1 MRNKFNDAG
10 SLELAR
16 LEAGSTL
23 TGRAARRAGAA
34 PSLLSELDRR
44 AWLAGMAGAVA
55 AGWLPAGV
63 LAQAAYPN
71 RPMRMVVPW
80 PPGQATDLA
89 GRVVAQELSKAFGQ
103 PVVIDNKAGAGGT
116 IGTDVVAKSEADGY
130 TLLAAS
136 SGPVT
141 VSPLMTRTPYEPD
154 RDLLPVAMVG
164 MSPYVLVTGQ
174 SFVARDIGEF
184 IARVRAEPGK
194 FTFASSGT
202 GATAHLIAESFNA
215 AVGIKAIHVPYKGSS
230 PALTDVISGRVDY
243 CIETAAATMPHVK
256 GGRLRAFG
264 VSLKNGSEVTPG
276 VVPFASLAGMPGL
289 KDFDMGAW
297 LGVMVPAGTPKP
309 IVERLASVIE
319 KSMTAPDVRQA
330 FMGIAVEPDY
340 RPGDAYARYLKE
352 IRDTFNTV
360 IRANNIKAD

>member
-1 MRNKFNDAG
+1 MTFAITAKQSA
-10 SLELAR
+10 
-16 LEAGSTL
+16 TL
-23 TGRAARRAGAA
+23 VSAPRRRIVQGT
-34 PSLLSELDRR
+34 
-44 AWLAGMAGAVA
+44 
-55 AGWLPAGV
+55 AGV
-63 LAQAAYPN
+63 LTLAGLPGALQAQAAYPS

-89 GRVVAQELSKAFGQ
+89 GRVVAQELSKLFGQ
-103 PVVIDNKAGAGGT
+103 PIVIDNKAGAGGT
-116 IGTDVVAKSEADGY
+116 IGTDAVAKAEPDGY

-141 VSPLMTRTPYEPD
+141 VSPLMTRTPYDPE
-154 RDLLPVAMVG
+154 RDLQPVAMVG

-174 SFVARDIGEF
+174 QFAARDISDF

-215 AVGIKAIHVPYKGSS
+215 AVGLKAIHVPYKGSS

-256 GGRLRAFG
+256 GGRLRGYG
-264 VSLKNGSEVTPG
+264 VSLKNGSELTPG
-276 VVPFASLAGMPGL
+276 MIPFAKLAEIPGL

-297 LGVMVPAGTPKP
+297 LGVMVPAGTPRP
-309 IVERLASVIE
+309 IVERLAVAVE
-319 KSMTAPDVRQA
+319 KVMTSPEARQA

-340 RPGDAYARYLKE
+340 RPGEAYARYLKD
-352 IRDTFNTV
+352 IREAFSTV

>member
-1 MRNKFNDAG
+1 MKHRNTNQPTVHAQSASRRRVVAG
-10 SLELAR
+10 
-16 LEAGSTL
+16 T
-23 TGRAARRAGAA
+23 AGAFA
-34 PSLLSELDRR
+34 LS
-44 AWLAGMAGAVA
+44 
-55 AGWLPAGV
+55 GWSVPAF
-63 LAQAAYPN
+63 AQAGYPT

-89 GRVVAQELSKAFGQ
+89 GRVVAQELSKLFGQ
-103 PVVIDNKAGAGGT
+103 PIVIDNKAGAGGT
-116 IGTDVVAKSEADGY
+116 IGTDAVAKAEPDGY

-141 VSPLMTRTPYEPD
+141 ISPLMTRTPYDPE
-154 RDLLPVAMVG
+154 RDLQPVAMVG

-174 SFVARDIGEF
+174 QFASRDINDF
-184 IARVRAEPGK
+184 IARVKAEPGK

-215 AVGIKAIHVPYKGSS
+215 AVGLKAIHVPYKGSS

-256 GGRLRAFG
+256 GGRLRAYG

-276 VVPFASLAGMPGL
+276 LVPFAKLAGFPGL

-309 IVERLASVIE
+309 VIERLAVSVA
-319 KSMTAPDVRQA
+319 KVMTSAEAKQA
-330 FMGIAVEPDY
+330 FMGISVEPDY
-340 RPGDAYARYLKE
+340 RPGEAYARYLKD
-352 IRDTFNTV
+352 IREAFLTV
-360 IRANNIKAD
+360 IRTNNIKAE

>member
-1 MRNKFNDAG
+1 MKN
-10 SLELAR
+10 SPL
-16 LEAGSTL
+16 
-23 TGRAARRAGAA
+23 AA
-34 PSLLSELDRR
+34 PERHAAQRR
-44 AWLAGMAGAVA
+44 QVVTAA
-55 AGWLPAGV
+55 AGTLALAALPASV
-63 LAQAAYPN
+63 LAQATYPN

-89 GRVVAQELSKAFGQ
+89 GRVVAQELSKLFGQ
-103 PVVIDNKAGAGGT
+103 PIVIDNKAGAGGA
-116 IGTDVVAKSEADGY
+116 IGTDAVAKAEADGY

-141 VSPLMTRTPYEPD
+141 VSPLMTRTPYDPE

-164 MSPYVLVTGQ
+164 MSPYVLVTGNQ
-174 SFVARDIGEF
+174 FPAKDINEF
-184 IARVRAEPGK
+184 ITRVKTDPGK
-194 FTFASSGT
+194 YTFASSGT

-215 AVGIKAIHVPYKGSS
+215 AVGLKAIHVPYKGSS

-243 CIETAAATMPHVK
+243 CIETAAATMPQVK
-256 GGRLRAFG
+256 GGRLRAYG
-264 VSLKNGSEVTPG
+264 VSLRNGSEVTPG
-276 VVPFASLAGMPGL
+276 VTPFASLANIPGL

-309 IVERLASVIE
+309 VVDRLAAAVE
-319 KSMTAPDVRQA
+319 KVMTSAEARQA

-340 RPGDAYARYLKE
+340 RPAEAYARYLRE
-352 IRDTFNTV
+352 IREAFSTV

>member
-1 MRNKFNDAG
+1 MI
-10 SLELAR
+10 
-16 LEAGSTL
+16 
-23 TGRAARRAGAA
+23 
-34 PSLLSELDRR
+34 
-44 AWLAGMAGAVA
+44 
-55 AGWLPAGV
+55 
-63 LAQAAYPN
+63 
-71 RPMRMVVPW
+71 VPW

-116 IGTDVVAKSEADGY
+116 IGTDLVAKAEPDGY

-141 VSPLMTRTPYEPD
+141 VSPLMTRTAYDPD

-174 SFVARDIGEF
+174 SFQARDMTEF
-184 IARVRAEPGK
+184 INRVRAEPNK

-256 GGRLRAFG
+256 GGRLRAYG

-276 VVPFASLAGMPGL
+276 VPAFAGMANFSGL
-289 KDFDMGAW
+289 KGFDMGAW

-309 IVERLASVIE
+309 IVDRLAASVE
-319 KSMTAPDVRQA
+319 KIMTAPEVRQA

-340 RPGDAYARYLKE
+340 RPAEAHAKYLRDIRE
-352 IRDTFNTV
+352 IFSTV
-360 IRANNIKAD
+360 IRANNIKVE

>member
-1 MRNKFNDAG
+1 MKDTSKSLTPVGTGSRRRVLAG
-10 SLELAR
+10 S
-16 LEAGSTL
+16 
-23 TGRAARRAGAA
+23 AGA
-34 PSLLSELDRR
+34 L
-44 AWLAGMAGAVA
+44 A
-55 AGWLPAGV
+55 AGWLPAGAR
-63 LAQAAYPN
+63 AQAQYPS
-71 RPMRMVVPW
+71 RPLRMIVPW

-116 IGTDVVAKSEADGY
+116 IGTDLVAKAEADGY

-141 VSPLMTRTPYEPD
+141 VSPLMTRTAYDPD
-154 RDLLPVAMVG
+154 RDLIPVAMVG

-174 SFVARDIGEF
+174 AFQARDMTEF
-184 IARVRAEPGK
+184 VNRVRAEPNK

-256 GGRLRAFG
+256 GGRLRAYG

-276 VVPFASLAGMPGL
+276 VPAFAGMANFSGL
-289 KDFDMGAW
+289 KGFDMGAW

-309 IVERLASVIE
+309 IVDRLAASVE
-319 KSMTAPDVRQA
+319 KIMTAPEVRKA

-340 RPGDAYARYLKE
+340 RPAEAHAKYLRD
-352 IRDTFNTV
+352 IRDIFSAV
-360 IRANNIKAD
+360 IRANNIKVE

>member
-1 MRNKFNDAG
+1 MKNPQIKPFALQAG
-10 SLELAR
+10 RRR
-16 LEAGSTL
+16 LLVATGGGVAMSMLGGS
-23 TGRAARRAGAA
+23 A
-34 PSLLSELDRR
+34 
-44 AWLAGMAGAVA
+44 
-55 AGWLPAGV
+55 
-63 LAQAAYPN
+63 LAQANYPN

-89 GRVVAQELSKAFGQ
+89 GRVVAQELSKLFGQ
-103 PVVIDNKAGAGGT
+103 PIVIDNKAGAGGT
-116 IGTDVVAKSEADGY
+116 IGTDAVAKAEADGY

-141 VSPLMTRTPYEPD
+141 VSPLMTRTPYDPE
-154 RDLLPVAMVG
+154 RDLIPVAMVG

-174 SFVARDIGEF
+174 QFVSKDISEF
-184 IARVRAEPGK
+184 INRVKSEPGK
-194 FTFASSGT
+194 YTFASSGT

-256 GGRLRAFG
+256 SGRLRAFG
-264 VSLKNGSEVTPG
+264 VSLQNGSEVTPG
-276 VVPFASLAGMPGL
+276 VMPFAKLADVPGL
-289 KDFDMGAW
+289 KGFDMGAW

-309 IVERLASVIE
+309 IVERLAVSVE
-319 KSMTAPDVRQA
+319 KIMNTAEARQA

-340 RPGDAYARYLKE
+340 RPGEAYARYLKE
-352 IRDTFNTV
+352 IRETFSTV
-360 IRANNIKAD
+360 IRTNNIKAD

>member
-1 MRNKFNDAG
+1 MIMKF
-10 SLELAR
+10 SKSRLAR
-16 LEAGSTL
+16 LSPELRQPAGMQSTGLEAS
-23 TGRAARRAGAA
+23 GRRRMLAGA
-34 PSLLSELDRR
+34 
-44 AWLAGMAGAVA
+44 AGAVA
-55 AGWLPAGV
+55 TSCLPAGA
-63 LAQAAYPN
+63 LAQAAYPS
-71 RPMRMVVPW
+71 RPMRMIVPW

-89 GRVVAQELSKAFGQ
+89 GRVVAQELSKFFGQ

-116 IGTDVVAKSEADGY
+116 IGTDAVAKSEPDGY

-141 VSPLMTRTPYEPD
+141 VSPLMTRTPYDPE
-154 RDLLPVAMVG
+154 RDLQPVAMVG

-174 SFVARDIGEF
+174 SFQARDINEL
-184 IARVRAEPGK
+184 IAKVRAEPGK
-194 FTFASSGT
+194 YTFASSGT

-256 GGRLRAFG
+256 GGRLRAYG

-276 VVPFASLAGMPGL
+276 VVPFASLANIAGL
-289 KDFDMGAW
+289 SGFDMGAW

-309 IVERLASVIE
+309 IVERLAAAVQKI
-319 KSMTAPDVRQA
+319 MTAPEVRQS
-330 FMGIAVEPDY
+330 FMSIAVEPDY

-352 IRDTFNTV
+352 IRDTFSTV
-360 IRANNIKAD
+360 IRTNNIKAD